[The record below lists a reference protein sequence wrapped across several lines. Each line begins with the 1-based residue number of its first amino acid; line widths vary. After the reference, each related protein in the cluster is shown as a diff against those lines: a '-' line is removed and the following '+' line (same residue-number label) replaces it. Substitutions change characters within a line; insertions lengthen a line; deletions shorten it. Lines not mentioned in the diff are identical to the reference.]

1 VVTAPRP
8 AVFLDRDGVLS
19 IPEFRD
25 GRSYAARRL
34 ADFRLYDDAAE
45 SVRRLKDAGFAV
57 VVVTNQPDV
66 GNGLVARSEVEA
78 MHRQIE
84 SSLSVDRI
92 EVCFHAHADNCACR
106 KPKPG
111 MLLSAAAALGLD
123 LGRSVMVGDRNSD
136 MAAGKAAGCATVLI
150 DRGYRDERPRQAD
163 SVVLTLAEATD
174 IILAQRIAWP
184 RDAAGKGERA

>member
-1 VVTAPRP
+1 MVTPRP

-25 GRSYAARRL
+25 GRSYAAKRL
-34 ADFRLYDDAAE
+34 ADFKLYGDATDA
-45 SVRRLKDAGFAV
+45 VRRLKAAGYIV

-66 GNGLVARSEVEA
+66 GDGLIAQSEVEA
-78 MHRQIE
+78 MHRRME
-84 SSLSVDRI
+84 AALPVDRV
-92 EVCFHAHADNCACR
+92 EVCFHGHADNCACR

-111 MLLSAAAALGLD
+111 MLLAAAAALGLD

-150 DRGYRDERPRQAD
+150 DRGYSDERPQNAD
-163 SVVLTLAEATD
+163 HVVLTLAEATD
-174 IILAQRIAWP
+174 KILAQRVAP
-184 RDAAGKGERA
+184 TGAQGEPPGGRA